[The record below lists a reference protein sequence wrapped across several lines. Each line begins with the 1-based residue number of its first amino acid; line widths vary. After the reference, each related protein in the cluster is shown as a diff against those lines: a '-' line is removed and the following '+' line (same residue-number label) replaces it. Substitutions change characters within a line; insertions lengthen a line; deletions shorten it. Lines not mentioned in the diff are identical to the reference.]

1 LRGFFPKQA
10 SHNVGACFFYPCHAA
25 LAEGARLGAPAKSKR
40 VEIGE
45 VMKITAV
52 LLAAGQGTR
61 MKSDLPKVLH
71 PLCGKPMLWHVLEA
85 LREVTTEIPVVVV
98 GHGAEAVTKY
108 LGDKAQTVLQ
118 EPQLGTGHAA
128 MQAEP
133 HLKGNTD
140 MVIVTYA
147 DMPLL
152 RGETFKQLVETQL
165 LNSGPFSLL
174 TVIANDPRGF
184 GRIVRKSDGTVA
196 AIVEEYV
203 ATPEQQQIKEL
214 NVGAYCF
221 NAEWLWDALKRIEKN
236 PKKGEYYLTDI
247 VEIAGRDNLPVQA
260 VIHDDFIETIGINTR
275 VHLSEAEAAM
285 RMRINREHMLNGISM
300 MDPASTYIETGVKI
314 GRDTTIMPN
323 TYIHGSTVIGE
334 RNVIGPNTIIR
345 DTTIGNG
352 CRILASVM
360 EGAVLEDDVDMGP
373 FARLRKGAHLKSHV
387 HMGNFG
393 EVKDSTLHEGVK
405 MGHFS
410 YIGNANI
417 GAHTNIGAGTIT
429 ANYDGEK
436 KSATIIGEDVFIGSD
451 TMLVAPVTLGDGART
466 GAGAIVTK
474 NVPDDTLVVG
484 MPARAIRKL
493 ERKKK
498 K

>member
-1 LRGFFPKQA
+1 
-10 SHNVGACFFYPCHAA
+10 
-25 LAEGARLGAPAKSKR
+25 
-40 VEIGE
+40 
-45 VMKITAV
+45 MKVTAV

-61 MKSDLPKVLH
+61 MKSALPKVLH

-85 LREVTTEIPVVVV
+85 LKEVTTEKPVVVV
-98 GHGAEAVTKY
+98 GHGAEDVTKY
-108 LGDKAQTVLQ
+108 LANSAETVLQ

-128 MQAEP
+128 MQAEAI
-133 HLKGNTD
+133 LKGKTD

-152 RGETFKQLVETQL
+152 RDETFKQLVETQR
-165 LNSGPFSLL
+165 LNTGPFSLL
-174 TVIANDPRGF
+174 TVTADDPRGF
-184 GRIVRKSDGTVA
+184 GRIVRKADGTVA

-221 NAEWLWDALKRIEKN
+221 NAEWLWGALKRIEKN

-247 VEIAGRDNLPVQA
+247 VEIAVKDDLPVQA
-260 VIHDDFIETIGINTR
+260 VVHDDFTETIGINTR

-285 RMRINREHMLNGISM
+285 RKRINQEHMLNGVSI
-300 MDPASTYIETGVKI
+300 MDPASTYIEAGVKI

-334 RNVIGPNTIIR
+334 GNMIGPNTIIR

-352 CRILASVM
+352 CKILASVM
-360 EGAVLEDDVDMGP
+360 ESAVLEDDVDMGP

-393 EVKDSTLHEGVK
+393 EVKDSTLGEGVK

-410 YIGNANI
+410 YIGNATI
-417 GAHTNIGAGTIT
+417 GARTNIGAGTIT

-436 KSATIIGEDVFIGSD
+436 KHATVTGEDVFIGSD
-451 TMLVAPVTLGDGART
+451 TMLVAPLTLGDGART

-484 MPARAIRKL
+484 MPARAIKKL

>member
-1 LRGFFPKQA
+1 
-10 SHNVGACFFYPCHAA
+10 
-25 LAEGARLGAPAKSKR
+25 
-40 VEIGE
+40 
-45 VMKITAV
+45 MKVTAV

-71 PLCGKPMLWHVLEA
+71 TLCGKPMLWHVLEA
-85 LREVTTEIPVVVV
+85 LKSVTTEKPVVIV
-98 GHGAEAVTKY
+98 GHGAQAVKDDV
-108 LGDKAQTVLQ
+108 GDAAEYVLQ

-133 HLKGNTD
+133 LLKGKTD
-140 MVIVTYA
+140 YVIVTYA

-152 RGETFKQLVETQL
+152 RGETFRQL
-165 LNSGPFSLL
+165 LEMQLNNSGPLSML
-174 TVIANDPRGF
+174 TVIAKDPRGF
-184 GRIVRKSDGTVA
+184 GRIVRKADGTVQ

-203 ATPEQQQIKEL
+203 ATPEERAIKEL

-221 NAEWLWDALKRIEKN
+221 KADWLWDALHRIEKN
-236 PKKGEYYLTDI
+236 PQKGEYYLTDV
-247 VEIAGRDNLPVQA
+247 VEVAVKDNLPVQA
-260 VIHDDFIETIGINTR
+260 LVHDDFMETIGINTR
-275 VHLSEAEAAM
+275 VHLSEAEAAL
-285 RMRINREHMLNGISM
+285 RLRINREHMLNGVSM
-300 MDPASTYIETGVKI
+300 MDPSSTYIEIGVRI
-314 GRDTTIMPN
+314 GRDTTILPN
-323 TYIHGSTVIGE
+323 TYLHGNTEIGE
-334 RNVIGPNTIIR
+334 GNVIGPNTIIR
-345 DTTIGNG
+345 NSKIGNR
-352 CRILASVM
+352 CKVLTSVL

-417 GAHTNIGAGTIT
+417 GARTNIGAGTIT

-436 KSATIIGEDVFIGSD
+436 KNPTEIGEDAFIGSD
-451 TMLVAPVTLGDGART
+451 TMLVAPLKLGDGART
-466 GAGAIVTK
+466 GAGAVVTK
-474 NVPDDTLVVG
+474 NVPEDTLVVG
-484 MPARAIRKL
+484 MPARAIRKP

-498 K
+498 KQPRSL

>member
-1 LRGFFPKQA
+1 
-10 SHNVGACFFYPCHAA
+10 
-25 LAEGARLGAPAKSKR
+25 
-40 VEIGE
+40 
-45 VMKITAV
+45 MKVTAV

-61 MKSDLPKVLH
+61 MKSSLPKVLH

-85 LREVTTEIPVVVV
+85 LKSAATEKPVVVI
-98 GHGAEAVTKY
+98 GHGADEVKKY
-108 LGDKAQTVLQ
+108 LGDSADCVLQ

-128 MQAEP
+128 MQAEAL
-133 HLKGNTD
+133 LKGKTD
-140 MVIVTYA
+140 YVIVTYA

-152 RGETFKQLVETQL
+152 RGETFQRLVETQR
-165 LNSGPFSLL
+165 LNPGPFSLL
-174 TVIANDPRGF
+174 TVTADDPRGF
-184 GRIVRKSDGTVA
+184 GRIVRKADGTVA

-221 NAEWLWDALKRIEKN
+221 KADWFWDALQRIEKN

-247 VEIAGRDNLPVQA
+247 VEIAVKDNLPVQA
-260 VIHDDFIETIGINTR
+260 VLHDDFMETIGINTR
-275 VHLSEAEAAM
+275 IHLSEAEAAM
-285 RMRINREHMLNGISM
+285 RMRINHEHMLNGVSM
-300 MDPASTYIETGVKI
+300 MDPASTYIEVGVQI
-314 GRDTTIMPN
+314 GKDTTVMPN
-323 TYIHGSTVIGE
+323 TYLHGSTVIGE
-334 RNVIGPNTIIR
+334 GNVIGPNTIIR
-345 DTTIGNG
+345 DSKIGNR
-352 CRILASVM
+352 CKVLSSVL

-417 GAHTNIGAGTIT
+417 GANTNIGAGTIT
-429 ANYDGEK
+429 CNYDGEK
-436 KSATIIGEDVFIGSD
+436 KHATEIGEDVFIGSD
-451 TMLVAPVTLGDGART
+451 TMLVAPLKLGDGART
-466 GAGAIVTK
+466 GAGAVVTK
-474 NVPDDTLVVG
+474 NVPEDTLVVG
-484 MPARAIRKL
+484 MPARAIKKL